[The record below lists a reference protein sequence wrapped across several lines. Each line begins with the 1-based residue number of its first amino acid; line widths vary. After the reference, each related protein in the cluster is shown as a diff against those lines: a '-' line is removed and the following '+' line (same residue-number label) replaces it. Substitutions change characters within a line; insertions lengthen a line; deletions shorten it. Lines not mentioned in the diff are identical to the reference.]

1 MYPDWDDPLLPLMAA
16 YHAAVVRSS
25 GLQARLRH
33 EVGDR
38 DLLTRSLAADEQV
51 IAARSALYR
60 ALMDLGWT
68 PPQRIVSDLDHDADL
83 LHLHGY

>member
-1 MYPDWDDPLLPLMAA
+1 MYPDWNDPLLPLMAT
-16 YHAAVVRSS
+16 YHAAIVRSS

-33 EVGDR
+33 AIGDS

-60 ALMDLGWT
+60 ALIDLDWT
-68 PPQRIVSDLDHDADL
+68 PPPHVVTDLDHDSDL
-83 LHLHGY
+83 LHLYGY